1 MATTSN
7 LSSIIRYYSEKQK
20 SPFIDFK
27 EFCAYIKKYAE
38 HHVEEQADLV
48 KYLGDPTNTVA
59 AELQGLS
66 EKHIAALITANNKK
80 TIVAVT
86 LFSIKFANKYAEILK
101 NDSSLYP
108 VISDLPRQFPLH
120 ILEKKVAEQYIAYL
134 LENQNDTKSQLLY
147 VLEFSRELPSLLLPA
162 CIPAKVL
169 LETAQIKIRK
179 ILKKEEYHDYFLKK
193 LRSTNPTKEISIK
206 NFYTHFVDS
215 GEYQYGDFTD
225 GDDYY
230 IWNQTLYYIR
240 QDFEKIQDKTV
251 EDVNILQAV
260 QILEFQS
267 SYMKEKF
274 QENQKRAEAL
284 KELQTNLAKPP
295 YFYSMNQILKFQD
308 HNGKLLYGKYSED
321 DLKEFL
327 QKITTEGKPN
337 ELPEMLVFKV
347 ASGTRYYVYKKKVIQ
362 VVVRLCNEAHASI
375 EHDLEEKWYNTLLDY
390 EKLPEMYDAA
400 EFEVCL
406 RDLVEKNSP
415 ILYSLLNANFMT
427 LLAYEKDDDEP
438 QQGFQLFTDGKLMTY
453 SELLMLRNSKI
464 YANAKARLPFIY
476 VIPVLSWLMRLFNA
490 NKKSNKSKTK
500 KQNAVQESSV
510 PNLTSGDGG
519 KKVSKAEALSKQA
532 KELSKDIV
540 PEGST
545 IDRELNFLVKQWN
558 KMISKEAYNN
568 LTEDVNSLIRDYTR
582 RVVRTLSAT
591 SFTKERVE
599 GLAKTLV
606 NTPNMQKIHDTQALT
621 EYVVLYIIRL
631 VSN

>member
-251 EDVNILQAV
+251 EDVNILQGV

>member
-1 MATTSN
+1 MN
-7 LSSIIRYYSEKQK
+7 GSSRGS
-20 SPFIDFK
+20 
-27 EFCAYIKKYAE
+27 
-38 HHVEEQADLV
+38 
-48 KYLGDPTNTVA
+48 T
-59 AELQGLS
+59 
-66 EKHIAALITANNKK
+66 
-80 TIVAVT
+80 
-86 LFSIKFANKYAEILK
+86 
-101 NDSSLYP
+101 
-108 VISDLPRQFPLH
+108 PLH
-120 ILEKKVAEQYIAYL
+120 GAILL
-134 LENQNDTKSQLLY
+134 
-147 VLEFSRELPSLLLPA
+147 F
-162 CIPAKVL
+162 
-169 LETAQIKIRK
+169 
-179 ILKKEEYHDYFLKK
+179 
-193 LRSTNPTKEISIK
+193 
-206 NFYTHFVDS
+206 
-215 GEYQYGDFTD
+215 
-225 GDDYY
+225 
-230 IWNQTLYYIR
+230 
-240 QDFEKIQDKTV
+240 
-251 EDVNILQAV
+251 
-260 QILEFQS
+260 
-267 SYMKEKF
+267 
-274 QENQKRAEAL
+274 
-284 KELQTNLAKPP
+284 NL
-295 YFYSMNQILKFQD
+295 
-308 HNGKLLYGKYSED
+308 
-321 DLKEFL
+321 
-327 QKITTEGKPN
+327 
-337 ELPEMLVFKV
+337 
-347 ASGTRYYVYKKKVIQ
+347 
-362 VVVRLCNEAHASI
+362 
-375 EHDLEEKWYNTLLDY
+375 TLLDY

-438 QQGFQLFTDGKLMTY
+438 PQGFQLFTDGKLMTY

-476 VIPVLSWLMRLFNA
+476 VVPVLSWLMRLFNA

-510 PNLTSGDGG
+510 PNLSSGDGG

>member
-240 QDFEKIQDKTV
+240 QDFEKIQDKTA

-476 VIPVLSWLMRLFNA
+476 VVPVLSWLMRLFNA

-510 PNLTSGDGG
+510 PNLSSGDGG

>member
-240 QDFEKIQDKTV
+240 QDFEKIQDKTA

-476 VIPVLSWLMRLFNA
+476 VVPVLSWLMRLFNA

>member
-438 QQGFQLFTDGKLMTY
+438 QQCFQLFTDGKLMTY

-476 VIPVLSWLMRLFNA
+476 VVPVLSWLMRLFNA

>member
-406 RDLVEKNSP
+406 RDLVERNSP

>member
-476 VIPVLSWLMRLFNA
+476 VVPVLSWLMRLFNA